1 MSDLF
6 VKWKDPVSGLWA
18 DFDVADL
25 HVKTVADVCYLFV
38 NKKTDVVA
46 KTSDGYIVNSER
58 LRKSYVKNGA
68 RVRTFDGILAA
79 GGSLLERMFSLVNFG
94 GTA

>member
-6 VKWKDPVSGLWA
+6 VKWKDPVSGLWS
-18 DFDVADL
+18 DMDIADL

-79 GGSLLERMFSLVNFG
+79 GGSLLDRTFSLVNFG